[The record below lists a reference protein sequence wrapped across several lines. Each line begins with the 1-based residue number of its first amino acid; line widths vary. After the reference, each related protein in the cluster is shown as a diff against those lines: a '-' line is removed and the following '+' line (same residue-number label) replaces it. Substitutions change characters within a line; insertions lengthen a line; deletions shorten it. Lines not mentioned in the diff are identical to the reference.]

1 MKKKVLISMKRK
13 SYNVAMIFKKIM
25 KNEKTRVNRT
35 VLLKNQHCA
44 AAHQCPNLGNLL
56 GADLF
61 QSQQLKINIALEPH
75 QILKMNRMFQN
86 RP

>member
-25 KNEKTRVNRT
+25 KNEKTRFNRT
-35 VLLKNQHCA
+35 VLQKNQHCA
-44 AAHQCPNLGNLL
+44 ALVHLCLNLVNLL

-61 QSQQLKINIALEPH
+61 QSQQLKINIALEL
-75 QILKMNRMFQN
+75 Q
-86 RP
+86 